1 MATEPTQYKVDQAV
15 ELLNSLNSGVIVKF
29 VETKKENVNGEL
41 KDKRVYDNNLN
52 PLISLL
58 QTTNFNVVE
67 LEKIIDA
74 ASNLT
79 DGIYHPK
86 AEFEVGYDLRYN
98 VIEQANEKIAEITS
112 NLEVGQSIKLG
123 VNDNYKDF
131 IQANMNKA
139 FRDNISSYANGILM
153 NDAVEHM
160 EFINKKGVKEGLS
173 VDDIA
178 AEQEKFMTGLK
189 AGAFGLSAEEK
200 YAKIGKEIKKY
211 SLFTEGQMPKD
222 PKTLAKDIAH
232 SIDGFMDDLYVRRN
246 ERKVESEKLGLDVNS
261 QQGYEYQRPRTKF

>member
-15 ELLNSLNSGVIVKF
+15 ELLNSLNSGVIVKL
-29 VETKKENVNGEL
+29 VDIQQDCIHGVVC
-41 KDKRVYDNNLN
+41 DRRVYDNNLN

-67 LEKIIDA
+67 LDKIIDA

-79 DGIYHPK
+79 DSIYHPK
-86 AEFEVGYDLRYN
+86 AEFEVGYDLRHN
-98 VIEQANEKIAEITS
+98 AIENANERVAEVTG

-153 NDAVEHM
+153 NDAAEHM
-160 EFINKKGVKEGLS
+160 EFINKKGQKKGLS
-173 VDDIA
+173 HDEIS

-189 AGAFGLSAEEK
+189 SGAFGLSAEEK
-200 YAKIGKEIKKY
+200 YEKLGKAIKKY

-246 ERKVESEKLGLDVNS
+246 ERKVESERLGLDVNS